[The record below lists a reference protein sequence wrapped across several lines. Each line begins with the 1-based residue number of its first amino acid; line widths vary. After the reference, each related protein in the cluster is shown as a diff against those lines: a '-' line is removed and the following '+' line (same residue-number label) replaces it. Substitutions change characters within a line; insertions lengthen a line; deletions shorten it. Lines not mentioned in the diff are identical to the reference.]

1 MRRHHPFVL
10 KSRPR
15 TPESEIRTWKES
27 WGTALPSSRIFH
39 VAFWNCYIGHLLW
52 AQHYAKHCPLRVYL
66 ILHTTLQILI
76 IPVWMM
82 RKMKLGKME
91 QGCKKQISSKPAALR
106 TSALLCYLCLPS
118 LQQRTCNSTCSREKK
133 ERIWRF
139 PLNLVL
145 APFIYLFS
153 YQFFQ

>member
-1 MRRHHPFVL
+1 MSSSQDPELLNL
-10 KSRPR
+10 KSGPGRR
-15 TPESEIRTWKES
+15 V
-27 WGTALPSSRIFH
+27 GALPCPAQGYSIFH